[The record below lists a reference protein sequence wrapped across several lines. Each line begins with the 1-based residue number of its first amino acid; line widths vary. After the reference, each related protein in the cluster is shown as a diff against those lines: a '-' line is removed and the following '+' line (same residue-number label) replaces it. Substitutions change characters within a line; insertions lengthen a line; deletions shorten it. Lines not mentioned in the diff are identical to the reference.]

1 MLYVD
6 LFRPSTNSTMTIK
19 VPDEL
24 SWDVGEKDILN
35 KIFAA
40 NQWVIDSFN
49 AQFIPAKYFILPE
62 NVIDMEL

>member
-1 MLYVD
+1 
-6 LFRPSTNSTMTIK
+6 MTIK